1 MNVVWHDTWGIVYTT
16 VDEHGILFSD
26 GFAYFGD
33 GNRSYKVPVDWLV
46 EIK

>member
-1 MNVVWHDTWGIVYTT
+1 MNILWRDQWGIVYTT
-16 VDEHGILFSD
+16 VDENGVQFNN

-33 GNRSYKVPVDWLV
+33 GSRDYKVPVDWIV